1 MALAADFTQ
10 MSKHHH
16 HPHEGHGSGAA
27 PGSGRKPLH
36 HNVFFWVA
44 GFFILIALLA
54 FIFSGNLA
62 LQPALST
69 PQPTPSAGV
78 AK

>member
-1 MALAADFTQ
+1 

-16 HPHEGHGSGAA
+16 HPHEGHSSGDG

-36 HNVFFWVA
+36 HTVFFWVA

-62 LQPALST
+62 LRPAV
-69 PQPTPSAGV
+69 PPIPSAPLNGDQ
-78 AK
+78 K